1 VSEIRIPPRP
11 AGDWDAA
18 VFDALSVLR
27 PPGTARSS
35 PDHTSTPDQR
45 SPESGRRHR
54 PVSNLLGIFSWHPAL
69 TKAFLVFNN
78 HLFSSTLSD
87 RDRELVTVRVAWLR
101 RGEYEWAQHVG
112 MARAAGLSDAE
123 IGAISDGPEAA
134 LWDPRDAVLLRSVDE
149 IVADRNV
156 SDETWQRLAEHLDR
170 QQLMDLVFTIG
181 TYDLLAMAFNVFG
194 VQLEPGL
201 AGFPPGES

>member
-18 VFDALSVLR
+18 VVDALSVLR
-27 PPGTARSS
+27 PPGTAR
-35 PDHTSTPDQR
+35 PAPDQ
-45 SPESGRRHR
+45 PGQRHR

-69 TKAFLVFNN
+69 AKAFLVYNN

-87 RDRELVTVRVAWLR
+87 RDRELVTLRVAWLR

-123 IGAISDGPEAA
+123 IAAIADGPEAA
-134 LWDPRDAVLLRSVDE
+134 LWGPRDAVLLRSVDE
-149 IVADRNV
+149 IVADRYV
-156 SDETWQRLAEHLDR
+156 CDQTWQRLAEHLDR

-201 AGFPPGES
+201 AGFPAGES

>member
-18 VFDALSVLR
+18 VLDALSVLR
-27 PPGTARSS
+27 PPGTA
-35 PDHTSTPDQR
+35 QR
-45 SPESGRRHR
+45 SGEPGRRHR

-78 HLFSSTLSD
+78 HLFSSTLPD

-112 MARAAGLSDAE
+112 MAKAAGLSDAE
-123 IGAISDGPEAA
+123 IAAISDGPDSA

-194 VQLEPGL
+194 VQLDPGL